1 MDMDKVFVYGVR
13 LWCTCGFQYVQ
24 KSGSYRI
31 MQIMDILD
39 LDLWVLAAIVFPTS
53 KQ

>member
-1 MDMDKVFVYGVR
+1 MVFVYGAHAVFGMYR
-13 LWCTCGFQYVQ
+13 NLEV
-24 KSGSYRI
+24 RI

-39 LDLWVLAAIVFPTS
+39 LDLWVLAAIVFPTN

>member
-1 MDMDKVFVYGVR
+1 MYRNLEVIH
-13 LWCTCGFQYVQ
+13 
-24 KSGSYRI
+24 RI

-39 LDLWVLAAIVFPTS
+39 LDLWVLVAIVFPTN